1 LQKPYRRQKRIRKRR
16 RKKGKKKGSSSSSSS
31 SIRRILS
38 ELSFSV
44 AIVVVTGDCIIRR
57 MQP

>member
-16 RKKGKKKGSSSSSSS
+16 RKKGKKKGSSSSSR
-31 SIRRILS
+31 RRILS

-44 AIVVVTGDCIIRR
+44 AIVVVTGDCIIRK